1 MIPSAIAATPVRS
14 IENVS
19 FAPSRPPDG
28 TSSVSPMRRSRPH
41 AHVGQEQLARR

>member
-1 MIPSAIAATPVRS
+1 MIPSDMAATPERS

-28 TSSVSPMRRSRPH
+28 TSSVSPMRRSLPTRTS
-41 AHVGQEQLARR
+41 ERNS